1 MREGRFSS
9 AVSEIAQRYSES
21 VSFDRRLYHHDI
33 AGSIA
38 HASALASAGILSA
51 DEFEM
56 IARGLREIENEIA
69 ADKFVWDQSL
79 EDVHMNIEAALT
91 KRIGAAGAKLHTG
104 RSRNDQIALD
114 LRLYVREEIDAI
126 ITRLRALQNVLL
138 LLAQKHSEVL
148 MPGYTHLQR
157 AQPIYFAH
165 YLLAQ
170 LEALE
175 RDQERLR
182 DTRRRADVMPLGSG
196 ALAGSTIALD
206 REGIAKALGF
216 QRVTQNSV
224 DAVSDRDFVA
234 DFLYWLAMI
243 GIHLSRFSEDL
254 IIWSTTEFGF
264 IEFSDAFAT
273 GCSLMPQKKNPDM
286 AELTRGK
293 SGRLIGNLVTLL
305 AILKGLPSAYN
316 RDLQEDKE
324 ALFDSV
330 DTLRGALEVF
340 SAMLPALTISRER
353 MESLANDPQL
363 LATDLAEYLVGKGVP
378 FREAHAWTIV
388 RRKSAVVVAAMTA
401 EGNFVLIRQ
410 ERIPI
415 RKAIWEMPAG
425 QADQL
430 CDFGSFRDVALREL
444 REETGYEL
452 APGGETIFLGD
463 FFSSPG
469 FTDERELLFLARP
482 VQRVIQHHTYHDAE
496 MLLECRE
503 LSPAQSTAMIAD
515 DTIRDANT
523 LSMWVRL
530 VAKGI
535 IQLPHR

>member
-1 MREGRFSS
+1 ERNNALMRTERFSS

-38 HASALASAGILSA
+38 HASALASAGIVSA

-79 EDVHMNIEAALT
+79 EDVHTNIEAALT

-114 LRLYVREEIDAI
+114 LRLYVREEIDEI
-126 ITRLRALQNVLL
+126 IMRLRALQNALL

-148 MPGYTHLQR
+148 IPGYTHLQH

-175 RDQERLR
+175 RDHERLR
-182 DTRRRADVMPLGSG
+182 DTRRRAVVMPLGSG

-216 QRVTQNSV
+216 QRVTQNSI
-224 DAVSDRDFVA
+224 DAVSDRDFVG
-234 DFLYWLAMI
+234 DFLYSLAMI

-254 IIWSTTEFGF
+254 IIWSTSEFGF

-273 GCSLMPQKKNPDM
+273 GSSLMPQKKNPDM

-293 SGRLIGNLVTLL
+293 CGRLIGNLVSLL
-305 AILKGLPSAYN
+305 TILKGLPS
-316 RDLQEDKE
+316 
-324 ALFDSV
+324 S
-330 DTLRGALEVF
+330 
-340 SAMLPALTISRER
+340 
-353 MESLANDPQL
+353 
-363 LATDLAEYLVGKGVP
+363 
-378 FREAHAWTIV
+378 
-388 RRKSAVVVAAMTA
+388 
-401 EGNFVLIRQ
+401 
-410 ERIPI
+410 
-415 RKAIWEMPAG
+415 
-425 QADQL
+425 
-430 CDFGSFRDVALREL
+430 
-444 REETGYEL
+444 
-452 APGGETIFLGD
+452 
-463 FFSSPG
+463 
-469 FTDERELLFLARP
+469 
-482 VQRVIQHHTYHDAE
+482 
-496 MLLECRE
+496 
-503 LSPAQSTAMIAD
+503 
-515 DTIRDANT
+515 
-523 LSMWVRL
+523 
-530 VAKGI
+530 
-535 IQLPHR
+535 

>member
-56 IARGLREIENEIA
+56 IARGLHEIENEIA

-91 KRIGAAGAKLHTG
+91 KRIGPAGAKLHTG

-114 LRLYVREEIDAI
+114 LHLYVREEIDQI
-126 ITRLRALQNVLL
+126 VTRLHALQNALL
-138 LLAQKHSEVL
+138 LLAQKNSALL

-165 YLLAQ
+165 YLLGQ
-170 LEALE
+170 LEAFE
-175 RDQERLR
+175 RDHERLR

-206 REGIAKALGF
+206 REAIAKALGF

-234 DFLYWLAMI
+234 DFLYSLAMI

-254 IIWSTTEFGF
+254 IIWSTTEFAF

-273 GCSLMPQKKNPDM
+273 GSSLMPQKKNPDM

-330 DTLRGALEVF
+330 DTVRSALEVF
-340 SAMLPALTISRER
+340 SAMLPALTINRER

-378 FREAHAWTIV
+378 FREAHAIV
-388 RRKSAVVVAAMTA
+388 GKLAASGKRLNA
-401 EGNFVLIRQ
+401 LSDEEFRAASNAFGEDVREVFDV
-410 ERIPI
+410 
-415 RKAIWEMPAG
+415 RKALQRRSATGSPSPENIERQIARWR
-425 QADQL
+425 QL
-430 CDFGSFRDVALREL
+430 LQTE
-444 REETGYEL
+444 
-452 APGGETIFLGD
+452 
-463 FFSSPG
+463 
-469 FTDERELLFLARP
+469 
-482 VQRVIQHHTYHDAE
+482 
-496 MLLECRE
+496 
-503 LSPAQSTAMIAD
+503 
-515 DTIRDANT
+515 
-523 LSMWVRL
+523 
-530 VAKGI
+530 
-535 IQLPHR
+535 

>member
-1 MREGRFSS
+1 MREGRFS
-9 AVSEIAQRYSES
+9 AAAAEIAQRYSES
-21 VSFDRRLYHHDI
+21 VSFDRRLYRHDI

-38 HASALASAGILSA
+38 HASALASAGILGA

-69 ADKFVWDQSL
+69 AGTFVWDTSL

-91 KRIGAAGAKLHTG
+91 KRIGAAGAKLHTA

-114 LRLYVREEIDAI
+114 LRLYVREEIGEI
-126 ITRLRALQNVLL
+126 ISRLRALQNALL
-138 LLAQKHSEVL
+138 LLAQKHCEVL

-170 LEALE
+170 LEAFE
-175 RDQERLR
+175 RDHERLR
-182 DTRRRADVMPLGSG
+182 DTRHRADVMPLGSG

-206 REGIAKALGF
+206 REAIAKALGF
-216 QRVTQNSV
+216 QRVTQNSL

-234 DFLYWLAMI
+234 DFLYCLAMI

-254 IIWSTTEFGF
+254 IIWSASEFGF

-273 GCSLMPQKKNPDM
+273 GSSLMPQKKNPDM

-293 SGRLIGNLVTLL
+293 CGRLIGNLVSLL
-305 AILKGLPSAYN
+305 TILKGLPSSYN

-330 DTLRGALEVF
+330 DTVRGALELF
-340 SAMLPALTISRER
+340 SAMLPELTINRER

-378 FREAHAWTIV
+378 FREAHAIV
-388 RRKSAVVVAAMTA
+388 GKLAASGKQLDALSNDEFRAASNAFA
-401 EGNFVLIRQ
+401 EDVREVFDV
-410 ERIPI
+410 
-415 RKAIWEMPAG
+415 RKALQRRSA
-425 QADQL
+425 
-430 CDFGSFRDVALREL
+430 
-444 REETGYEL
+444 TGT
-452 APGGETIFLGD
+452 P
-463 FFSSPG
+463 SP
-469 FTDERELLFLARP
+469 ENIARQIARWRELLL
-482 VQRVIQHHTYHDAE
+482 
-496 MLLECRE
+496 
-503 LSPAQSTAMIAD
+503 
-515 DTIRDANT
+515 
-523 LSMWVRL
+523 
-530 VAKGI
+530 
-535 IQLPHR
+535 